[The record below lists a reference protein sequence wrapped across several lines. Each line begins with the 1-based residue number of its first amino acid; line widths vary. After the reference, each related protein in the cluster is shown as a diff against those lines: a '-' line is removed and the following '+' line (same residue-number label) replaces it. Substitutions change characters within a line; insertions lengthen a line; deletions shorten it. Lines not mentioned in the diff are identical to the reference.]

1 MKTKEKLKKLCKNIN
16 NLYVNFACI
25 FILFCVI
32 FSSFDTAYGSHIRF
46 YEKVPNKNIATILNT
61 IRSQYLFNLF
71 RSNTGLNTGYG
82 FFSPNVSS
90 DLLIYNKFFIKDRVV
105 YKKSDWLLN
114 TKEGKHRFS
123 NLNNSF
129 MDYLDEIDKN
139 DTIQKDSLKIN
150 YYKMIVNRLNSYN
163 LKNNNKIDSIE
174 TTVYLYHF
182 PFLKEYPN
190 IQPNLIKIEQQTKK
204 KP

>member
-16 NLYVNFACI
+16 NFYVNFACI

-32 FSSFDTAYGSHIRF
+32 FSSFDTAYGSHVRF
-46 YEKVPNKNIATILNT
+46 YEKEPNKKIVAILNT
-61 IRSQYLFNLF
+61 IRSQYLFNLL

-90 DLLIYNKFFIKDRVV
+90 DFLIYNKFFVKDSIT
-105 YKKSDWLLN
+105 YKKSDWILN

-163 LKNNNKIDSIE
+163 LKNNNKIDSIQ

-182 PFLKEYPN
+182 PYLKEYPN